1 MTPQKNLT
9 EQQQIFLDA
18 LVGEAQGNIRAAMD
32 AAGYSKNTKSIDIV
46 RRLKN
51 EILDVPQTFLASN
64 GPRAALAM
72 TGVLDDPTA
81 LGNRDRINAAREVLD
96 RVGIVKTEKVAVQA
110 ESGGLFI
117 LPPKKP
123 KEEDD

>member
-51 EILDVPQTFLASN
+51 EILDVTQTFLASN

-96 RVGIVKTEKVAVQA
+96 RVGSVKTEKVAVRA
-110 ESGGLFI
+110 EAGGGII